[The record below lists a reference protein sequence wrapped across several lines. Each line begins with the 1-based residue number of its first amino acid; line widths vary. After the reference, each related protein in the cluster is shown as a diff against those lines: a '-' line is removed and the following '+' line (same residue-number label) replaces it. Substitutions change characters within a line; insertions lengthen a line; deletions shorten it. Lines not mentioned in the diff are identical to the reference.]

1 MNSFDSLPPIEEP
14 HRSFSAK
21 AMVFIDQLLFSYSSL
36 IFMKSRQVGF
46 ILLATTFFNINIAL
60 SGLTALIFAMLFA
73 RFIHIRKEDMVN
85 AFYGYNCLLIGLS
98 AGFLFRYSPL
108 SVLLI
113 GGLTVLAFLFTY
125 FLVHLFSYYLKLPI
139 LNIPFT
145 VVSTILFLS
154 AGRYSSLFVTSV
166 YQPERFNLEWIPAA
180 LQGLLRACG
189 LILFL
194 PYDLTGL
201 IILTGIL
208 FFSRIAFFLTIISY
222 YAGILVLALLKGSL
236 PNALADHAAFNFIL
250 TGVALGGIFLVPA
263 NRSYLLAL
271 SGVLVSVFVIDAAEI
286 FWAAFGIPVF
296 TLPFNV
302 VVLLFIYALTVSRYH
317 RINVYFQPSPEL
329 SLLAYLNRKRRLN
342 NLEPQPNLPFF
353 GEWTVY
359 QGFSDRWTHKGVWR
373 HALDFVITDENG
385 STFKELGNRLE
396 DYYAFDKPVVSP
408 VSGYVVDAY
417 DALPDRPIGEVDKKN
432 NWGNYIIIK
441 ADSGYFVELSHL
453 KSASLQC
460 AIGAY
465 VKAGQPVALCGNSGY
480 SPQPHL
486 HMQVQVLP
494 YLASYTTHFFIGN
507 AKNRENQLLN
517 KQELTAGTKVKPLD
531 FSRRIFKQLQF
542 ILDDSFCYEY
552 KINGVLKETLKI
564 IVRLDENGCYFFDL
578 NDGEEKLYFKLEDY
592 RFVFTDL
599 VAGRKSRLKY
609 LFLAAPSIYLLDDDE
624 FAWSEYLP
632 DFLLG
637 SRMGIILIK
646 SFFHNYFNWQG
657 DYTLSG
663 KNKIS
668 GKIILSGKTKGS
680 TELIL
685 DDNKGVAAFKVEI
698 GGKTHEFELQNCD

>member
-14 HRSFSAK
+14 QRSISAK

-36 IFMKSRQVGF
+36 IFMKSRLVGF
-46 ILLATTFFNINIAL
+46 VLLSVTFFNINIAL
-60 SGLTALIFAMLFA
+60 SGLTALLFAMLFA
-73 RFIHIRKEDMVN
+73 RFIHIRKDDLVN
-85 AFYGYNCLLIGLS
+85 SFFGYNCLLIGLS
-98 AGFLFRYSPL
+98 AGFLFKFSPL

-113 GGLTVLAFLFTY
+113 GGLTVLSFLFTY
-125 FLVHLFSYYLKLPI
+125 FLVHIFSYYLKLPI

-154 AGRYSSLFVTSV
+154 AGRYSSLFVTSS
-166 YQPERFNLEWIPAA
+166 YQPERFNLEWLPAM

-201 IILTGIL
+201 IILCGIL

-263 NRSYLLAL
+263 KRSYLLAL
-271 SGVLVSVFVIDAAEI
+271 AGVLVSVFVIDAAEI

-302 VVLLFIYALTVSRYH
+302 VVLLFLYALTVSRYH

-342 NLEPQPNLPFF
+342 NFEPQPNLPFF

-373 HALDFVITDENG
+373 YALDFVINDENG
-385 STFKELGNRLE
+385 SSFKNLGTNLE

-417 DALPDRPIGEVDKKN
+417 DALPDKPIGEVDKKN
-432 NWGNYIIIK
+432 NWGNYLIIK

-453 KSASLQC
+453 KTTSLQC

-494 YLASYTTHFFIGN
+494 YLGSYTTHFFIGN
-507 AKNRENQLLN
+507 AKNRENQLLHR
-517 KQELTAGTKVKPLD
+517 QELSAGTKVKPLD
-531 FSRRIFKQLQF
+531 FSRRIFRQLQF
-542 ILDDSFCYEY
+542 ILDDKFCYEY
-552 KINGVLKETLKI
+552 KINGVVEGTCELLVK
-564 IVRLDENGCYFFDL
+564 LDDSGFYYLDL
-578 NDGEEKLYFKLEDY
+578 NNGEEKLYFRMEDY

-599 VAGRKSRLKY
+599 VAGRKSKLKY
-609 LFLAAPSIYLLDDDE
+609 LFLAAPSIYLLDDDQ
-624 FAWSEYLP
+624 FAWNEYLP

-637 SRMGIILIK
+637 SRTGIILIK
-646 SFFHNYFNWQG
+646 SFFHNYLNWQG
-657 DYTLSG
+657 NYTLSG
-663 KNKIS
+663 ENKIL
-668 GKIILSGKTKGS
+668 GDIVLSGRSRGK

-685 DDNKGVAAFKVEI
+685 DENKGFSLFSVEL
-698 GGKTHEFELQNCD
+698 GGKTHEFVLQNCD